1 MTQSLAVRKAL
12 ADAQYRAWQNKRIAD
27 RRKERIEK
35 LRRKVL
41 RQLVTDQGGY
51 LFAACCL
58 GAAFAVLVIR

>member
-12 ADAQYRAWQNKRIAD
+12 AHAALNAHRRAQMAEK
-27 RRKERIEK
+27 RKERIEK

-41 RQLVTDQGGY
+41 RQFVTDQGGY

-58 GAAFAVLVIR
+58 GAAFAVLVVR